1 MKFENYM
8 ANPFPRVRKQMTHPF
23 AAPAHPPILFD
34 QSLKHLVYLVTGSSS
49 ILTLYSSMVFAARS
63 RFISSRSS
71 CPKVSC
77 SNTKCFSSSD
87 EGNNILLWGSNV
99 ADGSNYPMF
108 ITVIL
113 GFIFSRVSFALLA
126 EKSYSP
132 AVFPDDRNG
141 SPSVI
146 SYEVSGK

>member
-8 ANPFPRVRKQMTHPF
+8 THPFPRVRKQMTHPF

-49 ILTLYSSMVFAARS
+49 ILTLYSSTVFAARS

-77 SNTKCFSSSD
+77 SNTKCFSSSTFLF
-87 EGNNILLWGSNV
+87 GFPCNFGRNTMRVTIFWYGAQTLLMAVIILCLLLFYWV
-99 ADGSNYPMF
+99 Y
-108 ITVIL
+108 
-113 GFIFSRVSFALLA
+113 IF
-126 EKSYSP
+126 
-132 AVFPDDRNG
+132 
-141 SPSVI
+141 
-146 SYEVSGK
+146 